1 MDTIYKESGSH
12 WSQQVSAMAATQC
25 LQCDQTFS
33 LSAKGVSCKIVFGV
47 FFFFFFFFT
56 CNCCIRG
63 HFSPIVKCMCIV
75 KCGVSCSLLGGP
87 W

>member
-12 WSQQVSAMAATQC
+12 WSQQVSAMATTQC
-25 LQCDQTFS
+25 LQCDQTLS
-33 LSAKGVSCKIVFGV
+33 LSAKGVSCKTV
-47 FFFFFFFFT
+47 FFVVVVVVLFLPGTDAYMGTFPLLL
-56 CNCCIRG
+56 
-63 HFSPIVKCMCIV
+63 SACIV